1 MRWLGMK
8 RLLCHEEHET
18 LIGWASYPLIFF
30 FLFSSRKAKGSYP
43 LLSSFFSSPH
53 RGKSRPWKEEAN
65 QRVMD
70 TKKKSIISSYSLIH
84 SLFAF

>member
-1 MRWLGMK
+1 MK

-18 LIGWASYPLIFF
+18 LIGWASYPLLFF

-43 LLSSFFSSPH
+43 FLSSFFILFFCFPLLSKGREVH
-53 RGKSRPWKEEAN
+53 GKKKQTSVLWI
-65 QRVMD
+65 Q
-70 TKKKSIISSYSLIH
+70 KKSIISSYFLIH

>member
-1 MRWLGMK
+1 MK

-18 LIGWASYPLIFF
+18 LIGWASYPLLFF
-30 FLFSSRKAKGSYP
+30 SFLFSSRKAKGSYP
-43 LLSSFFSSPH
+43 LLSSFFFPSPH
-53 RGKSRPWKEEAN
+53 KGKSRPWKEEAN